1 MCFSLNIPDDQLAGM
16 AIAGMLPAIRQK
28 LFGMEFDDL
37 GQLSHRLSL
46 MSNQAYGFK
55 KDSGFVKYNDIA
67 GIYNQVLERVDQG
80 DEYDD
85 EDEIA
90 AAEIVGARSH

>member
-1 MCFSLNIPDDQLAGM
+1 
-16 AIAGMLPAIRQK
+16 
-28 LFGMEFDDL
+28 
-37 GQLSHRLSL
+37 

-67 GIYNQVLERVDQG
+67 GIYNQFLERVDQG